1 MNCVGQCAK
10 VHIFV
15 ETHQDIFLYS
25 FLIVMGALGGAFVP
39 IWVEKQKRLLG
50 LLAFAAGV
58 MLGAA
63 FFHMLPEAIHQGGYT
78 AFVVVPLGF
87 VSFFLL
93 ERYLLVHACEEPPDC
108 PEHSHGNT
116 LGLTALIGLS
126 IHTLL
131 DGVALGSATVEGIG
145 LLAFIAILA
154 HKIPSSLSLAAILK
168 SEGHSTSGILGRTAI
183 FGLMVPAGAGLYLLV
198 KSWVTVEA
206 FSSYALAFSAGTFL
220 YISVSDLLPHVNR
233 HGPKGR
239 LGNILG
245 MVLGLLLM
253 FSLTFLTGHQ
263 HGR

>member
-1 MNCVGQCAK
+1 MEPN
-10 VHIFV
+10 
-15 ETHQDIFLYS
+15 QDIFLYS
-25 FLIVMGALGGAFVP
+25 FLILTGALGGALVP
-39 IWVEKQKRLLG
+39 IWVKKQNRLLG

-63 FFHMLPEAIHQGGYT
+63 FFHMLPEAIHQGGYA
-78 AFVVVPLGF
+78 AFVVVPVGF

-108 PEHSHGNT
+108 PDHTHGNT
-116 LGLTALIGLS
+116 LGMTALIGLS

-131 DGVALGSATVEGIG
+131 DGVALGSATTQGIG

-154 HKIPSSLSLAAILK
+154 HKIPSSVSLAAILK
-168 SEGHSTSGILGRTAI
+168 SEGHTHAGMLGRTAV
-183 FGLMVPAGAGLYLLV
+183 FGLMVPLGAGLYLLAN
-198 KSWVTVEA
+198 SWVKMGA

-220 YISVSDLLPHVNR
+220 YISVSDLLPHINR
-233 HGPKGR
+233 HGPQGR
-239 LGNILG
+239 LGNIVG